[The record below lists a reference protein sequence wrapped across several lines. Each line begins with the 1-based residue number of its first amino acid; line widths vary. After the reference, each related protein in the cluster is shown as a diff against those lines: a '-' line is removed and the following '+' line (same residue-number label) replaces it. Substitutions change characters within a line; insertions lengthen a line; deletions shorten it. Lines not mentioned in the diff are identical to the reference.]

1 MGKEIEPVE
10 EKQDLNKST
19 KICQRMT
26 K

>member
-1 MGKEIEPVE
+1 MGKEIESVE